1 MKKRFFLFILLF
13 LFSNFDGK
21 RGERLLLPWAK
32 PAGGE
37 EDEFDMGGGGPP
49 QAPVGGMRQ
58 PTALPGRPPPSVRV
72 SSLILFLLEPLEI

>member
-1 MKKRFFLFILLF
+1 M
-13 LFSNFDGK
+13 
-21 RGERLLLPWAK
+21 LLPWAK

-72 SSLILFLLEPLEI
+72 SSLTLFLLDPLEIKSQTTHFCRSATTKQYPMHVVYKE